1 MVFDS
6 GIDLLFP
13 PRCAV
18 CDGLLK
24 LGERGICEECKD
36 KLPLV
41 EEPRC
46 FRCGKHI
53 EEPEE
58 EYCGDCRKREHR
70 FRRGFPLYHY
80 IPPVSDALAAMK
92 YHGRA
97 EYAAFY
103 GGRLA
108 ETYGELWKELGI
120 QCLVPVPVHPGRLRK
135 RGYNQAELLA
145 EAIAGATGIPMR
157 NDLLRRIKA
166 TTAQKKLSRE
176 ERSLNLCRAFQP
188 GESSAPDRV
197 LLVDDIYTTGATA
210 DACAGVLLGMGAAE
224 VYVTTVCCQ

>member
-6 GIDLLFP
+6 GMDIFFP

-24 LGERGICEECKD
+24 IGERGICGACEKR
-36 KLPLV
+36 LSTV

-46 FRCGKHI
+46 FRCGKHM
-53 EEPEE
+53 EDPEE
-58 EYCGDCRKREHR
+58 EYCGDCRRKRHS
-70 FRRGFPLYHY
+70 FLRGFPLYHY
-80 IPPVSDALAAMK
+80 VPPVSDALAAMK

-103 GGRLA
+103 GERLA
-108 ETYGELWKELGI
+108 ECFGEAWKELGI

-145 EAIAGATGIPMR
+145 EAIAKVTGIPLR
-157 NDLLRRIKA
+157 TELLIRTKA

-188 GESSAPDRV
+188 GEGEVPERV

-210 DACAGVLLGMGAAE
+210 DACAAVLLRMGAAE